1 MDNEI
6 KSEKYRG
13 LSIISL
19 ITGIIPCCYTLLLFF
34 FVSYYSAGSLI
45 KEHFSSELTMF
56 GLSIF
61 KTTPLIVGFAIT
73 AIVCGSI
80 DLKRIKS
87 AIYSRKGKGLDIT
100 GIVIGGFSILSIS
113 GLLEAAMID

>member
-13 LSIISL
+13 LSIMAI
-19 ITGIIPCCYTLLLFF
+19 IIGILPYLYALLLFY
-34 FVSYYSAGSLI
+34 FVSYCSAGSLI

-61 KTTPLIVGFAIT
+61 KTIPLISGFAI
-73 AIVCGSI
+73 ASIVCGSI
-80 DLKRIKS
+80 DLKRIITVIFI
-87 AIYSRKGKGLDIT
+87 AII
-100 GIVIGGFSILSIS
+100 
-113 GLLEAAMID
+113 

>member
-13 LSIISL
+13 LSIAS
-19 ITGIIPCCYTLLLFF
+19 IIIGFLPCCYALLLFF

-56 GLSIF
+56 GLSVF
-61 KTTPLIVGFAIT
+61 KATFLVAGFAMA

-80 DLKRIKS
+80 DLKRIKEG
-87 AIYSRKGKGLDIT
+87 IFNGKGKGLDIT
-100 GIVIGGFSILSIS
+100 GLVFGGLTILLIAIWFML
-113 GLLEAAMID
+113 GII